1 MIIKIKPLSVNQAWQ
16 GKRFK
21 SLLYKSYEQEVL
33 CLLKPLKVSDK
44 PLELSIKCGLS
55 SRNADVDNVLKP
67 FIDILQKKYVFN
79 DKNIFK
85 ITIEKE
91 IVKKGF
97 EFIDFNLTEL

>member
-1 MIIKIKPLSVNQAWQ
+1 MIIKVKPLSVNQAWQ

-21 SLLYKSYEQEVL
+21 SLLYKSYEEEVL

-55 SRNADVDNVLKP
+55 SRNADVDNILKP

-91 IVKKGF
+91 IVKKGS